1 MARMS
6 YHAELNALRQDLLR
20 MGTLVEE
27 AIRLAV
33 ESLKERDPDKARQV
47 FELEEQV
54 DRMELDIERR
64 CLNLIALQQPMA
76 SDLRQI
82 GMTLKVITDLERMA
96 DHAYD
101 IAKVSLRL
109 GNEPLVKPLVDI
121 PRMADIA
128 QKMVRDG
135 LKAFVEGDV
144 ELARAM
150 VDRDDDLDHLFN
162 QIFRELLMIMR
173 EKPGNVDQAT
183 QLLMVGSHLERI
195 GDHATNLAEWVIYL
209 VTGERK
215 ELND

>member
-1 MARMS
+1 MTRIS
-6 YHAELNALRQDLLR
+6 YHAELDALRQDLLR
-20 MGTLVEE
+20 MGTQVEE

-33 ESLKERDPDKARQV
+33 DSLKERDAAKARRV
-47 FELEEQV
+47 LELEDQA

-96 DHAYD
+96 DHAHD
-101 IAKVSLRL
+101 IAKVTLRL
-109 GNEPLVKPLVDI
+109 GSEPLIKPLVDI
-121 PRMADIA
+121 PRMAEIA
-128 QKMVRDG
+128 EKMVRDG

-150 VDRDDDLDHLFN
+150 VARDDELDHLFN

-173 EKPGNVDQAT
+173 EKPGTVEQAT
-183 QLLMVGSHLERI
+183 QLLMVASHLERI

-209 VTGERK
+209 VTGVRE

>member
-6 YHAELNALRQDLLR
+6 YHAELDALRQDLLR

-47 FELEEQV
+47 FALEEQV
-54 DRMELDIERR
+54 DHMELDIERR

-76 SDLRQI
+76 GDLRQI

-101 IAKVSLRL
+101 IAKVSIRL
-109 GNEPLVKPLVDI
+109 GNEPLIKPLVDI

-173 EKPGNVDQAT
+173 EKPGSVDQAT

>member
-1 MARMS
+1 MARVS
-6 YHAELNALRQDLLR
+6 YHAELDALRQDLLR
-20 MGTLVEE
+20 MGTQVEE

-33 ESLKERDPDKARQV
+33 ESLKERDQEKARRV

-54 DRMELDIERR
+54 DHMELDIERR

-76 SDLRQI
+76 GDLRQI

-96 DHAYD
+96 DHAHD
-101 IAKVSLRL
+101 IAKVTLRL
-109 GNEPLVKPLVDI
+109 GQEPLIKPLVDI
-121 PRMADIA
+121 PRMAEIA
-128 QKMVRDG
+128 EKMVRDG

-144 ELARAM
+144 DLARAM

-173 EKPGNVDQAT
+173 EKPGTVEQAT
-183 QLLMVGSHLERI
+183 QLLMVASHLERV

-209 VTGERK
+209 VTGVRQ

>member
-1 MARMS
+1 MARVS
-6 YHAELNALRQDLLR
+6 YHAELDALRQDLLR
-20 MGTLVEE
+20 MGTQVEE

-33 ESLKERDPDKARQV
+33 ESLKERDDGKARRV
-47 FELEEQV
+47 LALEDEV

-76 SDLRQI
+76 GDLRQI

-96 DHAYD
+96 DHAHD
-101 IAKVSLRL
+101 IAKVTLRL
-109 GNEPLVKPLVDI
+109 GQEPLIKPLVDI
-121 PRMADIA
+121 PRMAEIA
-128 QKMVRDG
+128 EKMVRDG

-144 ELARAM
+144 DLARAM

-173 EKPGNVDQAT
+173 EKPGTVEQAT
-183 QLLMVGSHLERI
+183 QLLMVASHLERV

-209 VTGERK
+209 VTGVRQ

>member
-1 MARMS
+1 MTRVS
-6 YHAELNALRQDLLR
+6 YHAELDALRRDLLR
-20 MGTLVEE
+20 MGTQVEE

-33 ESLKERDPDKARQV
+33 ESLKERNAEKAQRV
-47 FELEEQV
+47 LALEDEV

-76 SDLRQI
+76 GDLRQI

-96 DHAYD
+96 DHAHD
-101 IAKVSLRL
+101 IAKVTLRL
-109 GNEPLVKPLVDI
+109 GDEPLIKPLVDI
-121 PRMADIA
+121 PRMAEIA
-128 QKMVRDG
+128 EKMVRDG

-150 VDRDDDLDHLFN
+150 VARDDELDHLFN

-173 EKPGNVDQAT
+173 EKPGTVEQAT
-183 QLLMVGSHLERI
+183 QLLMVASHLERI

-209 VTGERK
+209 VTGVRE

>member
-1 MARMS
+1 MTRVS
-6 YHAELNALRQDLLR
+6 YHAELDALRRDLLR
-20 MGTLVEE
+20 MGTQVEE

-33 ESLKERDPDKARQV
+33 ESLKERNAEKAQRV
-47 FELEEQV
+47 LALEDEV

-76 SDLRQI
+76 GDLRQI

-96 DHAYD
+96 DHAHD
-101 IAKVSLRL
+101 IAKVTLRL
-109 GNEPLVKPLVDI
+109 GDEPLIKPLVDI
-121 PRMADIA
+121 PRMAEIA
-128 QKMVRDG
+128 EKMVRDG

-150 VDRDDDLDHLFN
+150 VARDDELDHLFN

-173 EKPGNVDQAT
+173 ERPGTVDQAT
-183 QLLMVGSHLERI
+183 HLLMVGSHLERI

-209 VTGERK
+209 VTGVRE

>member
-1 MARMS
+1 MARVS
-6 YHAELNALRQDLLR
+6 YHAELDALRRDLLR
-20 MGTLVEE
+20 MGTQVEE

-33 ESLKERDPDKARQV
+33 ESLKERNAEKAHRV
-47 FELEEQV
+47 LALEDEV

-76 SDLRQI
+76 GDLRQI

-96 DHAYD
+96 DHAHD
-101 IAKVSLRL
+101 IAKVTLRL
-109 GNEPLVKPLVDI
+109 GDEPLIKPLVDI
-121 PRMADIA
+121 PRMAEVA
-128 QKMVRDG
+128 EKMVRDG

-150 VDRDDDLDHLFN
+150 VARDDELDHLFN

-173 EKPGNVDQAT
+173 EKPGTVDQAT

-209 VTGERK
+209 VTGVRQ

>member
-1 MARMS
+1 MARIS
-6 YHAELNALRQDLLR
+6 YHAELDALRQDLLR
-20 MGTLVEE
+20 MGTQVEE

-33 ESLKERDPDKARQV
+33 DSLKERDEAKARRV
-47 FELEEQV
+47 LELEDEA

-76 SDLRQI
+76 GDLRQI

-96 DHAYD
+96 DHAHD
-101 IAKVSLRL
+101 IAKVTLRL
-109 GNEPLVKPLVDI
+109 GGAPLIKPLVDI
-121 PRMADIA
+121 PRMAEIA
-128 QKMVRDG
+128 EKMVRDG

-150 VDRDDDLDHLFN
+150 VARDDDLDHLFN

-173 EKPGNVDQAT
+173 EKPGTVDQAT
-183 QLLMVGSHLERI
+183 QLLMVASALERI

-209 VTGERK
+209 VTGVRQ

>member
-6 YHAELNALRQDLLR
+6 YHAELDALRQDLLR

-33 ESLKERDPDKARQV
+33 ESLKERDQDKARQV
-47 FELEEQV
+47 FALEEQV
-54 DRMELDIERR
+54 DHMELDIERR

-76 SDLRQI
+76 GDLRQI

-101 IAKVSLRL
+101 IAKVSIRL
-109 GNEPLVKPLVDI
+109 GNEPLIKPLVDI

-173 EKPGNVDQAT
+173 EKPGSVDQAT

>member
-1 MARMS
+1 MARVS
-6 YHAELNALRQDLLR
+6 YHAELDALRRDLLR
-20 MGTLVEE
+20 MGTQVEE
-27 AIRLAV
+27 GIRLAV
-33 ESLKERDPDKARQV
+33 ESLKERNAEKAHRV
-47 FELEEQV
+47 LALEDEV

-76 SDLRQI
+76 GDLRQI

-96 DHAYD
+96 DHAHD
-101 IAKVSLRL
+101 IAKVTLRL
-109 GNEPLVKPLVDI
+109 GDEPLIKPLVDI
-121 PRMADIA
+121 PRMAEVA
-128 QKMVRDG
+128 EKMVRDG

-150 VDRDDDLDHLFN
+150 VARDDELDHLFN

-173 EKPGNVDQAT
+173 EKPGTVDQAT

-209 VTGERK
+209 VTGVRQ

>member
-101 IAKVSLRL
+101 IAKVSQRL

>member
-1 MARMS
+1 MARVS
-6 YHAELNALRQDLLR
+6 YHAELDALRQDLLR
-20 MGTLVEE
+20 MGTQVEE

-33 ESLKERDPDKARQV
+33 ESLKERNADKAQRV
-47 FELEEQV
+47 LTLEDEV

-76 SDLRQI
+76 GDLRQI

-96 DHAYD
+96 DHAHD
-101 IAKVSLRL
+101 IAKVTLRL
-109 GNEPLVKPLVDI
+109 GDEPLIKPLVDI
-121 PRMADIA
+121 PRMAEVA
-128 QKMVRDG
+128 EKMVRDG

-150 VDRDDDLDHLFN
+150 VARDDELDHLFN

-173 EKPGNVDQAT
+173 EKPGTVDQAT

-209 VTGERK
+209 VTGVRQ